1 MVSSRLNREIVR
13 DEEESRSES
22 MVYESWLVRNPD
34 SDRTVEDELMGRI
47 DAAFREYNN
56 STDII
61 LDSVIRLHRTYQGES
76 FNIRIQRI

>member
-1 MVSSRLNREIVR
+1 MR
-13 DEEESRSES
+13 DEEEPRNES
-22 MVYESWLVRNPD
+22 MMYESWLLRNPD
-34 SDRTVEDELMGRI
+34 CNRTVEDELMGRI
-47 DAAFREYNN
+47 DAAFREYSN

>member
-1 MVSSRLNREIVR
+1 MR
-13 DEEESRSES
+13 DEEEPRNES
-22 MVYESWLVRNPD
+22 MMYEACLLRNPD
-34 SDRTVEDELMGRI
+34 SNRTIEDELMGRI
-47 DAAFREYNN
+47 DAAFREYSN

>member
-1 MVSSRLNREIVR
+1 MR
-13 DEEESRSES
+13 DEEEPRNES
-22 MVYESWLVRNPD
+22 MMYESWLLRNPD
-34 SDRTVEDELMGRI
+34 SNRTIEDELMGRI
-47 DAAFREYNN
+47 DAAFREYSN